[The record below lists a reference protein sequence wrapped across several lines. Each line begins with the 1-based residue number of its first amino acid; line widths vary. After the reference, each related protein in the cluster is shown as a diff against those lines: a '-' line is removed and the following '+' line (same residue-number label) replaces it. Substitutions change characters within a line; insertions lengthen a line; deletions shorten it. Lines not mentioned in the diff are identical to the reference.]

1 MVRGFDSS
9 AILKNIKRSI
19 TLALIGWSALI
30 IISFLIQFFVL
41 QSGYKEF
48 QMLHAS
54 EWNKEHAAAYDAFF
68 NRHFFQAVIGHLI
81 IWILVAATIIYFSK
95 RYYRQIKE
103 LKASEERFF
112 TFLDESP
119 TGVILV
125 DKSGKV
131 IYANPIVE
139 TSMPEK
145 FREGRWKDKYDYEIW
160 QPDLLKKF
168 KLGLEEVFEK
178 NKTVTTEFTFDIEN
192 HPVHLQMHK
201 FPIKDNDGRTIVAA
215 TSANLTQR
223 KIAEKKIVEY
233 MKELEDM
240 HRTKDKL
247 MSVIAHDLRSPFHP
261 MLGITEIVIE
271 DFDTLSPEEIKI
283 NLKEIHGLLR
293 NQYQLLDNLLDWS
306 LLHNGKIHVYPA
318 KLDLFECTNEVIK
331 LFEPGAEMKNI
342 ILLNLLP
349 HALAVDTDKH
359 IYSMVLRNLIYN
371 AIKFTPQNGTVEIS
385 SHPKDNFLIINV
397 TDSGKGIPKENLE
410 KIFNTDASFTTK
422 GTHNERG
429 TGLGLQLCID
439 LLKVLGGELTA
450 VSETGKGSTFS
461 FSLPLHLNIEKGK
474 APQRPS

>member
-1 MVRGFDSS
+1 MIRGFDSS
-9 AILKNIKRSI
+9 VILKNIRRSI
-19 TLALIGWSALI
+19 KYILIGWSALI
-30 IISFLIQFFVL
+30 IISFLIQMFVL

-54 EWNKEHAAAYDAFF
+54 EWNKEHAAAYDTFY
-68 NRHFFQAVIGHLI
+68 NRHFYQAVIGHLI
-81 IWILVAATIIYFSK
+81 IWILVTVTIIYFSK
-95 RYYRQIKE
+95 KSYKQIEE

-119 TGVILV
+119 FGVILV
-125 DKSGKV
+125 DRSGKV

-139 TSMPEK
+139 TSMPKE
-145 FREGRWKDKYDYEIW
+145 FREGRWKEKYDYEIW
-160 QPDLLKKF
+160 VPELLKKF

-178 NKTVTTEFTFDIEN
+178 NKNVTTEITFDIEN

-201 FPIKDNDGRTIVAA
+201 FPIKDNDGTTIVAS

-223 KIAEKKIVEY
+223 KIAEQKIVEY
-233 MKELEDM
+233 MQELEDM

-261 MLGITEIVIE
+261 MLGITEIMIE
-271 DFDTLSPEEIKI
+271 DFDTLSTDDIKN

-318 KLDLFECTNEVIK
+318 KLDLYESTNEVIK
-331 LFEPGAEMKNI
+331 LYEPGAEMKNI
-342 ILLNLLP
+342 VLLNLLP
-349 HALAVDTDKH
+349 HALNIETDKH

-371 AIKFTPQNGTVEIS
+371 AIKFTPANGTVEIS
-385 SHPKDNFLIINV
+385 SATKENFVVINV
-397 TDSGKGIPKENLE
+397 TDSGKGITKENLE
-410 KIFNTDASFTTK
+410 KIFDTDASFTTK
-422 GTHNERG
+422 GTQNEKG
-429 TGLGLQLCID
+429 TGLGLQLCKD

-450 VSETGKGSTFS
+450 VSNAGKGSTFS
-461 FSLPLHLNIEKGK
+461 FSLPLYNIEKEK